1 MIRHLVLLLSF
12 SLLCGCA
19 GKILQIER
27 SDEKLKV
34 GEFDSKME
42 VKEAEVI
49 APPPE
54 PVIKEVVDKVV
65 IDKKTGKKKIVK
77 APVPAKVPEIEKT
90 KGPRQPEIEDAEGFD
105 GRRPLVDPFRVGE
118 KVTLDVSYFNMTAGV
133 MTVETKPF
141 VTVNGQKAY
150 HFELNGNTTSFF
162 SKVYEVQDKAVTYV
176 RYDDLVPL
184 SLSISIKES
193 KQLGETRTF
202 FDWKTKKAS
211 YWQKKIIKDKGERS
225 KQIDWEIQP
234 FSQNVISAAY
244 YIRNFKLTPGK
255 KLAFRVA
262 DEGKNIVFTA
272 EVLRKEKIST
282 PLGELDTVVIRPRV
296 TADGAFKPIGDI
308 LIWITDDDRK
318 FLVKLESKIKI
329 GTIVAKLKSIDK
341 GQE

>member
-1 MIRHLVLLLSF
+1 MIRLACLLLVFLSV
-12 SLLCGCA
+12 SGCA
-19 GKILQIER
+19 GKILQVER

-34 GEFDSKME
+34 GEFEDKME

-54 PVIKEVVDKVV
+54 PVIKEAVEKP
-65 IDKKTGKKKIVK
+65 GKKKKSVK
-77 APVPAKVPEIEKT
+77 TAAAKPADEKPKA
-90 KGPRQPEIEDAEGFD
+90 KGPRLPEMEDSDGFD
-105 GRRPLVDPFRVGE
+105 GRRPLVDPYRVGE
-118 KVTLDVSYFNMTAGV
+118 KVTFDVSYFNMTAGV
-133 MTVETKPF
+133 IYLEVKPF
-141 VTVNGQKAY
+141 VTVNGVKAY

-184 SLSISIKES
+184 SLSVSIKES

-211 YWQKKIIKDKGERS
+211 YWQKKIVKDKGERS
-225 KQIDWEIQP
+225 KQIDWELQP

-244 YIRNFKLTPGK
+244 YLRNFQLKPGK

-272 EVLRKEKIST
+272 EVLRKEKITT
-282 PLGELDTVVIRPRV
+282 PMGELDTVVVRPQV

-308 LIWITDDDRK
+308 LIWLTDDDRK
-318 FLVKLESKIKI
+318 FIVRLESKIKI
-329 GTIVAKLKSIDK
+329 GTIVAKLRSIEK
-341 GQE
+341 GRE